1 MLSYRL
7 YLCDAHLVWGRGGSA
22 LSLGSQASRTDA
34 FEAVALARA
43 LFNACRSF
51 APILTKRAAVQQPF
65 KYLLQPL
72 VYSTCTGKNVYSNV
86 SIIL

>member
-1 MLSYRL
+1 MTPILF
-7 YLCDAHLVWGRGGSA
+7 GGGGVP

-43 LFNACRSF
+43 VFNAFRSF
-51 APILTKRAAVQQPF
+51 ASILTKRAAVQQPF